1 MHSDGNKTRA
11 DLAKELAALRQKIA
25 ELFTSEAKQKRV
37 EEVLQKRTHALGMRV
52 KELNCLFDI
61 SRLVQRQDV
70 SWDEILRGIANMIPP
85 AWQHSEITC
94 ARIILEDQEVRT
106 SHFRKTIWKQA
117 EDITVHGERAGS
129 VEVYYLEE
137 KPERNHGPFLKEER
151 SLLTAIAELMGLV
164 IERKQAEEG
173 LQKAHDEL
181 ELQVEARTA
190 ELARLNEEL
199 RTEIVERKRVE
210 KALRE
215 SSEKLKTFAF
225 SIVHDLKSPAIGI
238 HGLTELLHRRYK
250 DSLEESG
257 KLYCDQILKAS
268 VHIAALIE
276 KINDYIAMKEGPLK
290 VERIN
295 VKDVLQI
302 VREEFSPRVS
312 IRQIQWVE
320 PETIGEIRADKI
332 SMIRVFRN
340 FVDNALKYG
349 GEDLSEIRIGY
360 KECDDSHVFSV
371 SDNGAGVR
379 EADFARIFA
388 PFLRAETSNSVEGAG
403 LGLAI
408 VREIAERHGG
418 RVWAEP
424 GRRKGTTFHMSI
436 LQDL

>member
-1 MHSDGNKTRA
+1 MED
-11 DLAKELAALRQKIA
+11 
-25 ELFTSEAKQKRV
+25 
-37 EEVLQKRTHALGMRV
+37 
-52 KELNCLFDI
+52 
-61 SRLVQRQDV
+61 QDV
-70 SWDEILRGIANMIPP
+70 G
-85 AWQHSEITC
+85 
-94 ARIILEDQEVRT
+94 T
-106 SHFRKTIWKQA
+106 SNFRKTIWKQA
-117 EDITVHGERAGS
+117 EDITTHGERVGS

-137 KPERNHGPFLKEER
+137 KPKSHHGPFLKEER
-151 SLLTAIAELMGLV
+151 SLLTAIAELLGLI
-164 IERKQAEEG
+164 IERKQAEDG

-190 ELARLNEEL
+190 ELAKLNEEL
-199 RTEIVERKRVE
+199 RVEIVERKRVE
-210 KALRE
+210 EALRE
-215 SSEKLKTFAF
+215 SSGKLKTFAF

-238 HGLTELLHRRYK
+238 HGLTELLYRHYK
-250 DSLEESG
+250 DILEERG

-290 VERIN
+290 VERAN
-295 VKDVLQI
+295 VKDILQI
-302 VREEFSPRVS
+302 VREEFSPRLT

-320 PETIGEIRADKI
+320 PESIGEIRADAI

-379 EADFARIFA
+379 EGDFARIFA
-388 PFLRAETSNSVEGAG
+388 PFRRAEPSDPVEGAG

-408 VREIAERHGG
+408 VGEIAERHGG
-418 RVWAEP
+418 KVWAEP
-424 GRRKGTTFHMSI
+424 GRHKGTTFYMSI
-436 LQDL
+436 SQDL